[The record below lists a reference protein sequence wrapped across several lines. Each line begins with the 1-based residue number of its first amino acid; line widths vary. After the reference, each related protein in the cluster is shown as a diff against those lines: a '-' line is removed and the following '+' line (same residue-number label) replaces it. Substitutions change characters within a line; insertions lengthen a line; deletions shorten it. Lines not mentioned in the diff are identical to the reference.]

1 MSLRAKLTLGTAAA
15 ASLLLLAGTATAA
28 QPGAPG
34 IGDPYYPN
42 AGNGGY
48 DVSHYDIR
56 LNYQPAN
63 DNLSGTTTILA
74 KTTQDLSRFNLDFL
88 LKVSSVRVN
97 NKVAE
102 FTQSGGELV
111 VDPRG
116 TLRKGS
122 DVTVVVTYSDA
133 PSTHAVNGYTSWKRT
148 PDGALAIDQPDIAPW
163 WFPSNNHPT
172 DKARFDVSVA
182 VPSGVEVVSNG
193 LFNGTTQQIN
203 GWTRWR
209 YRSLQPQA
217 TYLAFI
223 AIGQFEI
230 RQSTAPNGQP
240 VLNAYSERLGADYGA
255 SVASIERTP
264 EVTEFLESQF
274 GPYPFEAQGGVVT
287 PGIGFALENQ
297 TRSTYDAGFFRR
309 GSNTYVVAHEVGHQW
324 FGDSVSVQGWKDIWL
339 NEGFASYAEWLWSE
353 HVGEGTVQE
362 NSDFVYASYPDD
374 SPFWQVLPGDPGAS
388 NQFHGA
394 VYDRGALT
402 VHALRGEIGDEA
414 FFRLLQEWPAAKR
427 NGNATTDEFIAFAER
442 LSGKQLDEL
451 FQTWLFTPGKPA
463 AAPGAGDFSARA
475 AAVSEPKSFKKIQ
488 ETRELLAGH
497 QH

>member
-1 MSLRAKLTLGTAAA
+1 MSLRAKLTLGTATA
-15 ASLLLLAGTATAA
+15 ASLLLLAGTAAAA

-56 LNYQPAN
+56 LNYQPAT
-63 DNLSGTTTILA
+63 DTLSGTTTILA
-74 KTTQDLSRFNLDFL
+74 RTTQDLSRFNLDFL
-88 LKVSSVRVN
+88 LKVSSIRVD
-97 NKVAE
+97 NKVAA
-102 FTQSGGELV
+102 FSQNGGELV

-122 DVTVVVTYSDA
+122 QVTVVVTYSDV
-133 PSTHAVNGYTSWKRT
+133 PSTHAVDGYTSWKRT
-148 PDGALAIDQPDIAPW
+148 PDGALAIDEPDIAPW

-172 DKARFDVSVA
+172 DKATFDVSVA
-182 VPSGVEVVSNG
+182 VPSGTEVISNG
-193 LFNGTTQQIN
+193 TFGGTTQQIN

-209 YRSLQPQA
+209 YRSLSPQA

-230 RQSTAPNGQP
+230 RQSTEPNGRP

-255 SVASIERTP
+255 AVSSIERTP
-264 EVTEFLESQF
+264 EVVEFLEENF
-274 GPYPFEAQGGVVT
+274 GPYPFEAQGGVVA

-297 TRSTYDAGFFRR
+297 TRSTYDPGFFRR
-309 GSNTYVVAHEVGHQW
+309 GSNTYVVAHENAHQW
-324 FGDSVSVQGWKDIWL
+324 FGDSVSVRGWKDIWL

-362 NSDFVYASYPDD
+362 NSDYVYSLYPADD
-374 SPFWQVLPGDPGAS
+374 PFWQVLPGDPGVA
-388 NQFHGA
+388 NQFDGA

-402 VHALRGEIGDEA
+402 LQALRAEIGDEA
-414 FFRLLQEWPAAKR
+414 FFRLLREWPTAKR
-427 NGNATTDEFIAFAER
+427 YGNATTEEFIAFAER
-442 LSGKQLDEL
+442 VSGKQLDDL
-451 FQTWLFTPGKPA
+451 FRTWLFTPAKPA
-463 AAPGAGDFSARA
+463 AAPGSAGFAARSA
-475 AAVSEPKSFKKIQ
+475 VTEPTSFKKIR
-488 ETRELLAGH
+488 ETHELLAAHGH
-497 QH
+497 